1 MKKLLVAFTSLA
13 SLTIVTHGQIPP
25 WTREQLVRFYGSRA
39 VNVEGEGS
47 QIKSI
52 SFVKQH
58 PHSWHGGECFTLVI
72 GVLRGP
78 GGKDIGGEPEIH
90 VDDNGVWHDSI
101 TGCDVANPDSLPLL
115 RSVTECWCFGGL
127 SFPERTPANLSC

>member
-1 MKKLLVAFTSLA
+1 MDGVFICVWQSRNPVSREEVTDSERRQSAQNLHTMKRLILAFTALA

-25 WTREQLVRFYGSRA
+25 WTREQLVQFYGSRA

-52 SFVKQH
+52 SFVKQP

-72 GVLRGP
+72 GVLRGLC
-78 GGKDIGGEPEIH
+78 GKDIGGQPEIH
-90 VDDNGVWHDSI
+90 GDDNGV
-101 TGCDVANPDSLPLL
+101 
-115 RSVTECWCFGGL
+115 
-127 SFPERTPANLSC
+127 